1 RWLAADNTPL
11 AAPDAGRDRRTNQGP
26 AECSKSDQHMKTDA
40 YEAIK
45 GRFLSREWRLDNL
58 YFIQNERGEVVRF
71 VRNES
76 QRAFWDN
83 AWYLN
88 AILKARQLGFSTQR
102 PAVPRRHAGTP
113 PRKPGR

>member
-1 RWLAADNTPL
+1 V
-11 AAPDAGRDRRTNQGP
+11 APDP
-26 AECSKSDQHMKTDA
+26 
-40 YEAIK
+40 YEALK

-83 AWYLN
+83 AW
-88 AILKARQLGFSTQR
+88 
-102 PAVPRRHAGTP
+102 
-113 PRKPGR
+113 

>member
-1 RWLAADNTPL
+1 
-11 AAPDAGRDRRTNQGP
+11 
-26 AECSKSDQHMKTDA
+26 MKTDA